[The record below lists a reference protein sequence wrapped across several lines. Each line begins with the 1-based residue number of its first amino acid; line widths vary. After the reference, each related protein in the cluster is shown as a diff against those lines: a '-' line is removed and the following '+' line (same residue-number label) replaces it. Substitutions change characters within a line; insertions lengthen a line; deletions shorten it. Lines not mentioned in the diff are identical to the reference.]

1 MSNLKIRLVSP
12 HLTIYKP
19 QFNSIM
25 SIFFRVSGFVLFISL
40 LYVINYFFEIQGF
53 SFFFFRSVFYV
64 PSFILSIYAPWI
76 SSIFVFISLFSFYY
90 HFIVGLDAFDFFRLR
105 PLDYIKFDEFHLGQ
119 LAFIFKFKMLFIGF
133 LTLATYFF
141 MF

>member
-1 MSNLKIRLVSP
+1 MSKLEIRLVSP

-40 LYVINYFFEIQGF
+40 LYVINSCFEIQGLSFF
-53 SFFFFRSVFYV
+53 SFCSFLYV
-64 PSFILSIYAPWI
+64 PSFIFSIYASWI
-76 SSIFVFISLFSFYY
+76 SSIFVFISLLSFYY
-90 HFIVGLDAFDFFRLR
+90 HFLLGLDAFDFFRLR
-105 PLDYIKFDEFHLGQ
+105 PLDYMKFDEFHLGQ
-119 LAFIFKFKMLFIGF
+119 LSFIFKFKMVFIGF
-133 LTLATYFF
+133 LTLATYFL